1 MGNGRTLKVAVLECE
16 RLQEHLAPA
25 VYARTGG
32 YLQLLQQAFTHVYA
46 HASSILHPQINV
58 PPQLS
63 FTGGCSIL
71 SNYST
76 NSPSINPADLSTH
89 PTPDLHLHVCWIHM
103 HNHAYVGVFL
113 SPRLARGGGYIRSG
127 LWWGSRMLHLVL
139 HLCME
144 LRRVF

>member
-25 VYARTGG
+25 VFARTGG

-63 FTGGCSIL
+63 FTGGCYDSFQL
-71 SNYST
+71 LH
-76 NSPSINPADLSTH
+76 NSPSINPADLSH
-89 PTPDLHLHVCWIHM
+89 PTPDLHNVYWIHM
-103 HNHAYVGVFL
+103 H
-113 SPRLARGGGYIRSG
+113 
-127 LWWGSRMLHLVL
+127 ML
-139 HLCME
+139 M
-144 LRRVF
+144 